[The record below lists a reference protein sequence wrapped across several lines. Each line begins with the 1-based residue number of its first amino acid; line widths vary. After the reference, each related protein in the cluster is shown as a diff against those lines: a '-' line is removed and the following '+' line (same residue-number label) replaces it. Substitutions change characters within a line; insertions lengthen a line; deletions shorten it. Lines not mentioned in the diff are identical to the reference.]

1 MDNYFDW
8 DTVFIDNNGNYV
20 IPVVLSKV
28 GNKKFNEAK
37 LLFENNRVIT
47 KDGETLPKVII
58 DETPSGKKYIKDGKF
73 VLEKYIRYN
82 T

>member
-28 GNKKFNEAK
+28 GNKNLTK
-37 LLFENNRVIT
+37 LNYFSKTTELLQRWRNFT
-47 KDGETLPKVII
+47 
-58 DETPSGKKYIKDGKF
+58 
-73 VLEKYIRYN
+73 
-82 T
+82 